1 MLAEK
6 TIGVV
11 VPAYNE
17 ELLVGKVIETMPEFV
32 DKIIVVDDY
41 SKDHTTQIVEEYIA
55 RPEYSSRLELIRLGQ
70 NSGVGRAIVVGYR
83 AASKQNMDV
92 VAVMAGDAQM
102 DPDDLDHVVLPVV
115 SGKADYVKG
124 NRLFTG
130 EAWQMIPRYRYLGN
144 AMLSLMTK
152 ISSGYWHIA
161 DSQTGYTAI
170 SKYAIDIMPL
180 EKLYPRYGYPN
191 HILCMLN
198 VFNMRV
204 KDVPIKP
211 IYNIGEKSGIRLWK
225 VIPTISKLL
234 VSNFLWRMKEKYII
248 RDFHPLVF
256 FYALAFLLLV
266 MSGPLF
272 ARMIYRWIEFNRIP
286 PMNTLAFMFTSIS
299 GLQSLFFAMWFD
311 MDYNKFER

>member
-1 MLAEK
+1 
-6 TIGVV
+6 
-11 VPAYNE
+11 
-17 ELLVGKVIETMPEFV
+17 
-32 DKIIVVDDY
+32 
-41 SKDHTTQIVEEYIA
+41 
-55 RPEYSSRLELIRLGQ
+55 
-70 NSGVGRAIVVGYR
+70 
-83 AASKQNMDV
+83 
-92 VAVMAGDAQM
+92 
-102 DPDDLDHVVLPVV
+102 
-115 SGKADYVKG
+115 
-124 NRLFTG
+124 
-130 EAWQMIPRYRYLGN
+130 MIPRYRYLGN